1 MSREQQYFF
10 EDGTPI
16 FPFRK
21 STLSES
27 ALIGLLACPFCGEY
41 PHVEL
46 IEQGPNN
53 PEFYVECQNDNCTV
67 NPGLGDSCR
76 EHMKT
81 RWNTRAC

>member
-1 MSREQQYFF
+1 MIDDKIKMMMPATDSR
-10 EDGTPI
+10 
-16 FPFRK
+16 
-21 STLSES
+21 S
-27 ALIGLLACPFCGEY
+27 AENRRSACDGLLACPFCGEQ

-53 PEFYVECQNDNCTV
+53 PEFYVECQSDNCTA

-76 EHMKT
+76 EHMRI